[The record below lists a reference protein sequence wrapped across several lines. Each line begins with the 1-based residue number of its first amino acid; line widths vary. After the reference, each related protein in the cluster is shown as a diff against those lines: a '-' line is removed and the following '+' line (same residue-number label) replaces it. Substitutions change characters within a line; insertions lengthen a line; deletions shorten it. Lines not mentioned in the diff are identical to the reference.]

1 MKEKII
7 TLKVDKASQGQY
19 SNLLLEL
26 NLVKKE
32 WKSAGVDIK
41 ISAPGL
47 KNILSWGSK
56 INEYVRN
63 RQSSKSVESNKRSK
77 V

>member
-1 MKEKII
+1 MKDKIV
-7 TLKVDKASQGQY
+7 TLKVNGASQGQY
-19 SNLLLEL
+19 SSLLLEL
-26 NLVKKE
+26 NLMKKE
-32 WKSAGVDIK
+32 WKSAGVEIK

-47 KNILSWGSK
+47 KNILSWGTK